1 MREVIREMGCS
12 VDDLVRWF
20 PLAMGDFYTQTS
32 LHLDGIEVFHPKKPL
47 IAIAGVTRAPRK
59 IALLSI
65 PVLSLRFLFDE
76 SLSSAECGR
85 IMECFDLYTRR
96 GGG

>member
-1 MREVIREMGCS
+1 MHEVTREMGCS
-12 VDDLVRWF
+12 VDDLVRWL
-20 PLAMGDFYTQTS
+20 PLAMSNLYAQTS
-32 LHLDGIEVFHPKKPL
+32 LYIDGIELLHSESPL
-47 IAIAGVTRAPRK
+47 IEIVGIVRPPRK

-65 PVLSLRFLFDE
+65 PVLSLRFIFTKNLD
-76 SLSSAECGR
+76 SRECER

>member
-1 MREVIREMGCS
+1 MGCS

-20 PLAMGDFYTQTS
+20 PLALGNFYTQTS
-32 LHLDGIEVFHPKKPL
+32 LHIDGIELLQPKNPL
-47 IAIAGVTRAPRK
+47 IAIAGITRAPRK

-65 PVLSLRFLFDE
+65 PILSLRLQFDE
-76 SLSSAECGR
+76 SLDLAELR
-85 IMECFDLYTRR
+85 KIMERFDLYTRR

>member
-1 MREVIREMGCS
+1 MGCS

-20 PLAMGDFYTQTS
+20 PLAMGDFYAKTS
-32 LHLDGIEVFHPKKPL
+32 LNVDGSELFHPLSPL
-47 IAIAGVTRAPRK
+47 IEITGITKPPRK

-65 PVLSLRFLFDE
+65 PVLSLRFSFAK
-76 SLSSAECGR
+76 SLGIKERER

>member
-1 MREVIREMGCS
+1 MGCS
-12 VDDLVRWF
+12 VDDLVRWL

-32 LHLDGIEVFHPKKPL
+32 LHVDGAEVFHPKNPL
-47 IAIAGVTRAPRK
+47 ISIAAVTKAPRK